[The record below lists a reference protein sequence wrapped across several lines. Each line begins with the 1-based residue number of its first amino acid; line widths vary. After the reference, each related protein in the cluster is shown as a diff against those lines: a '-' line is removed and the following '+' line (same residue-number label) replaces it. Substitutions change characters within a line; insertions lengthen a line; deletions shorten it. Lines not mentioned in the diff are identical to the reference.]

1 MRKVLTLVLATSA
14 PLAATAA
21 AKPKTKSPCRTHAC
35 LERTCRSGACH
46 RRVARRP
53 AARARPSARAVAS
66 WYGPGLYG
74 NRLACGGT
82 LTPGTWGVAHKGL
95 PCGTRVRLCAAR
107 CVTAPVVD
115 RGPFVAGRD
124 FDLTAPVRAA
134 IGSAPVAVV
143 RYRVL
148 G

>member
-1 MRKVLTLVLATSA
+1 MRRTTIIAGLIALALL
-14 PLAATAA
+14 LAGQAG
-21 AKPKTKSPCRTHAC
+21 AKDTGCQTHAC
-35 LERTCRSGACH
+35 KVRTCVTLACKH
-46 RRVARRP
+46 RVAYKLAARRP
-53 AARARPSARAVAS
+53 MAPATAS

-74 NRLACGGT
+74 NPLACGGR
-82 LTPGTWGVAHKGL
+82 LTPGTFGVAHKAL

-115 RGPFVAGRD
+115 RGPFVVGRT

-134 IGSAPVAVV
+134 IGAAPVAQVRWRVV
-143 RYRVL
+143 R